1 MRVALLT
8 DFGSTFTKVVA
19 VDMAEAAVVG
29 QAQEPTSL
37 GGEIL
42 DGYESAARSALRQ
55 IVGPSQVVLEL
66 AASSAGGG
74 LRMVAVGLVASLTA
88 AAAKAAALNAG
99 ARLVSVL
106 AGMLT
111 PADAR
116 QLAELGP
123 EIVLFAG
130 GLDGGQEQ
138 LVLRNA
144 EVLAGALAGAHVVV
158 ACNRNVAAAV
168 RALFEPTAQS
178 VTAVPNVL
186 RDVATIRIDDARVA
200 IARIFISDVIQG
212 KKLSGSPRFA
222 ELVKMATPDAVLQAA
237 VLLALV
243 HQESAGDGVVVTDV
257 GGATSDVYSVL
268 ARRPVNDSGISVKG
282 FIGAPATRTV
292 EGDLGLRSNA
302 PAVLQADG
310 RWLERQ
316 LGSPGWLA
324 DACERR
330 RDRPA
335 DVYTSGSEREL
346 DERLAVS
353 CMFRSLERHCGSR
366 SVRLGVAG
374 RPALVQQGPNLAGCR
389 TLIASGGI
397 LRETPGDDL
406 AREAL
411 RRLPE
416 SALAPRQCRVIVD
429 RRYVL
434 AAAGLLAQEH
444 SQIARSLLRA
454 ELLKEPAHE
463 GR

>member
-1 MRVALLT
+1 
-8 DFGSTFTKVVA
+8 
-19 VDMAEAAVVG
+19 MAEAAVVG

-186 RDVATIRIDDARVA
+186 RDVATIR
-200 IARIFISDVIQG
+200 S
-212 KKLSGSPRFA
+212 
-222 ELVKMATPDAVLQAA
+222 E
-237 VLLALV
+237 
-243 HQESAGDGVVVTDV
+243 
-257 GGATSDVYSVL
+257 
-268 ARRPVNDSGISVKG
+268 
-282 FIGAPATRTV
+282 
-292 EGDLGLRSNA
+292 
-302 PAVLQADG
+302 
-310 RWLERQ
+310 ER
-316 LGSPGWLA
+316 
-324 DACERR
+324 
-330 RDRPA
+330 
-335 DVYTSGSEREL
+335 
-346 DERLAVS
+346 
-353 CMFRSLERHCGSR
+353 
-366 SVRLGVAG
+366 
-374 RPALVQQGPNLAGCR
+374 
-389 TLIASGGI
+389 
-397 LRETPGDDL
+397 
-406 AREAL
+406 
-411 RRLPE
+411 
-416 SALAPRQCRVIVD
+416 
-429 RRYVL
+429 
-434 AAAGLLAQEH
+434 
-444 SQIARSLLRA
+444 
-454 ELLKEPAHE
+454 
-463 GR
+463 